1 MIDIYLITDKM
12 TQFHII
18 HYLNELYIICS
29 KFYFI
34 TYMVIWFLAT
44 GGGGYFRGVSTR
56 SEISSEVKIAIG
68 AHAVL
73 GRTIVPKLSANEQ
86 VSK

>member
-29 KFYFI
+29 NFG
-34 TYMVIWFLAT
+34 T
-44 GGGGYFRGVSTR
+44 GLCIPTTNYNISTKLLLMQYC
-56 SEISSEVKIAIG
+56 IS
-68 AHAVL
+68 
-73 GRTIVPKLSANEQ
+73 
-86 VSK
+86 